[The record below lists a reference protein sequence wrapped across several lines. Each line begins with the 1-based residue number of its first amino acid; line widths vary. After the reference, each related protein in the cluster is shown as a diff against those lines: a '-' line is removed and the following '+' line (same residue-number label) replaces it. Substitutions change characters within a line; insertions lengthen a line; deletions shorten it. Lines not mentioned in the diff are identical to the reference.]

1 MDTKERLRVG
11 VVVLA
16 GGRATRM
23 GGMDKGLLRIGD
35 KTMVETCLAKVAHAD
50 AVCVS
55 ANRNLEDYRAVADN
69 VFEDCI
75 GGFTGPLAGVHS
87 AIDHLSGRV
96 DAVISIPCDSPF
108 FPEDLVKR
116 LSQMLESHPES
127 ECAAVKAEEKF
138 EPGFAIY
145 RVQLLEQLK
154 TYLTAGG
161 RRVRQFLE
169 SHNVLWC
176 EYDDARAFRNLNTPD
191 ELAASQPD
199 VV

>member
-1 MDTKERLRVG
+1 MDTKEKLRVG

-23 GGMDKGLLRIGD
+23 GGNDKGLLRIGD
-35 KTMVETCLAKVAHAD
+35 KTLLETCLAKVDQAET
-50 AVCVS
+50 VCVS
-55 ANRNLEDYRAVADN
+55 ANRNLQAYRSIVEN
-69 VFEDCI
+69 VFEDRI
-75 GGFTGPLAGVHS
+75 GGYTGPLAGVHS
-87 AIDHLSGRV
+87 AIHHLSGAV

-108 FPEDLVKR
+108 FPKDLVQN
-116 LSQMLESHPES
+116 LSQLLAANPHCL
-127 ECAAVKAEEKF
+127 CAAVKAEGKC

-145 RVQLLEQLK
+145 RVQLLEQLE

-169 SHNVLWC
+169 SNNVLWC
-176 EYDDARAFRNLNTPD
+176 EYEDARAFRNLNTPE